1 MAAEEKADSE
11 ELQNDGQQVPQGSQ
25 SDQSEEAFTIGGL
38 EFAADDIEVIQAG
51 SGKFGKRKVQRSTPQ
66 EQETDSAEA
75 TEDDATEPSAQSEPA
90 EEVAEEQPAE
100 KVAEE
105 QPAEEVSEEQQE
117 DKELSATLEN
127 DPDAEKK
134 ADYEKQLEAQMAEE
148 FGPLDEE
155 EEDKAEGEEES
166 SLSEAIE
173 NDPDAD
179 TESGMEQ
186 QSEAQMATELD
197 ELGDEE
203 VETDES
209 ATSAEQEP
217 AEAPAEQQEQAPSP
231 TPAPAPTPAPTADY
245 GGSRGGVIPAP
256 SVKPEPDVSGSSGG
270 GRTLQVLVGSNLVLI
285 AAVVVLMIWLS
296 PSAQDSSAKSPDMQ
310 QAAIGL
316 RGDSTDSSTR
326 NGQEQPSARA
336 EDSQLVYSDSEG
348 VPEDS
353 PVVDNEPAPTSWAE
367 CERALA
373 EQQYARALLGY
384 SQLLEQSRIQPDNQL
399 ITDLLRLRM
408 AQSYVHL
415 GQHYKADE
423 LYSKVLISDS
433 PLIRAVARYQLA
445 VRDALGKQFL
455 RARMRTYKAIADL
468 ALLESPLPLEMD
480 CDFLIARVLSEKV
493 FGYYGK
499 GDSFDWQSIRINDPF
514 IGADAA
520 EILRLIRT
528 GQGRHEGA
536 VLGPQVSRD
545 LSQSGQRRFSVAC
558 TRTGIEK
565 LLAAFVAK
573 AELQLEWAGV
583 SAPARSRAVS
593 LRYSNITEQRLSEVS
608 CGLTGLIGSYDG
620 QRITVHDP
628 QTYVMLSEQR
638 DLLHHEA
645 KAVWRRLFLR
655 ASDDPRLP
663 EGRLAYAVLSEC
675 AGEVDAA
682 MREYQLIAQRFPRN
696 PSAPVAL
703 LQSADMRIRL
713 RDYTGARADLLN
725 MLDQYPD
732 SHTSDQVYMKLAEAT
747 MNAGLFEEAIRAYRG
762 MYYKELSSES
772 QRKACIGAS
781 KCFASLGKM
790 DEAKKWAIRY
800 LGLADTQEEGL
811 AEAYMLIGQAEALAG
826 NDAEAAAAY
835 YRALAYSPPRDLYV
849 QAALDLAE
857 VEMRRKQ
864 YILAMNAMH
873 RLGKLSLTP
882 GQTAKFAISMSQIY
896 RDMGIP
902 EKGAILI
909 RNHMLALSDMVL
921 QAKLSQEL
929 ARCYLAENDIPAAER
944 TLVEFLP
951 KMEAG
956 PSAHE
961 SVCLLAE
968 IYLKTKRP
976 KEAITLTRPLTY
988 VECSDEIRQRVSDIL
1003 GQAYI
1008 QQEEYGLA
1016 ADVLTAA
1023 IFMKEGQDK

>member
-1 MAAEEKADSE
+1 MAAEEKTDSE
-11 ELQNDGQQVPQGSQ
+11 ELQNDGQQAPQNAEP
-25 SDQSEEAFTIGGL
+25 DQTEEAFTVGGL
-38 EFAADDIEVIQAG
+38 EFAADEVEVQAVA
-51 SGKFGKRKVQRSTPQ
+51 GKFANRKSQRPTPQ
-66 EQETDSAEA
+66 EQDTDSAEA
-75 TEDDATEPSAQSEPA
+75 TEDDATEPSA
-90 EEVAEEQPAE
+90 EEVAEE
-100 KVAEE
+100 K
-105 QPAEEVSEEQQE
+105 PAEELSQEQQAAE
-117 DKELSATLEN
+117 ESSAMLEN
-127 DPDAEKK
+127 DSDADKK
-134 ADYEKQLEAQMAEE
+134 LEYEKQLEAQMAAE
-148 FGPLDEE
+148 FGPLEE
-155 EEDKAEGEEES
+155 EEEGEAEGEEES

-179 TESGMEQ
+179 TKSDMEKQ
-186 QSEAQMATELD
+186 IEAQMAVELD
-197 ELGDEE
+197 ELEDEE
-203 VETDES
+203 EETDES

-217 AEAPAEQQEQAPSP
+217 TESAEAPAEEPAPSP
-231 TPAPAPTPAPTADY
+231 TPAPTADL
-245 GGSRGGVIPAP
+245 GSSRGGVIPVP
-256 SVKPEPDVSGSSGG
+256 SVKPEPDLSGSSGG

-285 AAVVVLMIWLS
+285 AAVVVLMFWLR

-310 QAAIGL
+310 GAAIGL
-316 RGDSTDSSTR
+316 RGDSADSPSR
-326 NGQEQPSARA
+326 NGQEQLGARA
-336 EDSQLVYSDSEG
+336 EDSQLIYSDFAGMPQE
-348 VPEDS
+348 S

-367 CERALA
+367 CERALV
-373 EQQYARALLGY
+373 EQQYGRALLGY
-384 SQLLEQSRIQPDNQL
+384 SQLLEQSRIQPGNQL

-415 GQHYKADE
+415 GRHYKADE

-445 VRDALGKQFL
+445 VRDAFGKQFL
-455 RARMRTYKAIADL
+455 RARMRAYRAIADL
-468 ALLESPLPLEMD
+468 ALLESPLLLEID

-499 GDSFDWQSIRINDPF
+499 GDLFNWQSIRINDPF
-514 IGADAA
+514 TGADAT

-528 GQGRHEGA
+528 GQGRREGA
-536 VLGPQVSRD
+536 MLGPQVSRD
-545 LSQSGQRRFSVAC
+545 LSQAGQRRFSVAC

-573 AELQLEWAGV
+573 AELQLEWVGV

-608 CGLTGLIGSYDG
+608 CGLTGLIGNYDG

-638 DLLHHEA
+638 DLLNNEA

-675 AGEVDAA
+675 AGEVDVA

-696 PSAPVAL
+696 LSAPVAL

-732 SHTSDQVYMKLAEAT
+732 SQSSDQVYMKLAEAT
-747 MNAGLFEEAIRAYRG
+747 MNAGLFEEAIRTYRG

-790 DEAKKWAIRY
+790 DEAKKWAMRY
-800 LGLADTQEEGL
+800 IGLADTQEEGL
-811 AEAYMLIGQAEALAG
+811 AEAYMLIGQAEVLAG

-849 QAALDLAE
+849 KTAIDLAE

-864 YILAMNAMH
+864 YVLAMNAMH

-882 GQTAKFAISMSQIY
+882 GQTAKFVICMSQIY

-902 EKGAILI
+902 EKGTILI

-956 PSAHE
+956 PPAHE

-976 KEAITLTRPLTY
+976 KEAITLARPLTY
-988 VECSDEIRQRVSDIL
+988 VECSDEIRQRVGDIL

-1008 QQEEYGLA
+1008 QQEEYGRA
-1016 ADVLTAA
+1016 ADVLAA
-1023 IFMKEGQDK
+1023 AMFVKEGQDK